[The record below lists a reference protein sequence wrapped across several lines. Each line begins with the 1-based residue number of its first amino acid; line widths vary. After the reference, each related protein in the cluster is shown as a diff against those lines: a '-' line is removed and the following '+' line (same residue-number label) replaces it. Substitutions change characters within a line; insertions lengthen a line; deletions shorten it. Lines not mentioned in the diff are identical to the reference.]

1 MRTKPHQIRQG
12 DVFLLP
18 IKTLPANCKPI
29 QPENGT
35 RFVLAHGEVTGHAH
49 AIYEFNQDYELEQK
63 AIIAK
68 QVAGEMA
75 ETAIAIAMKQRSVQ
89 MWESQDG
96 EWYLEVKTPSIM
108 KHEEHSAPTIPAGI
122 YHCPIQVEANSS
134 NMVRVVAD

>member
-1 MRTKPHQIRQG
+1 MTDTPRFPVVRGQR
-12 DVFLLP
+12 
-18 IKTLPANCKPI
+18 
-29 QPENGT
+29 PE
-35 RFVLAHGEVTGHAH
+35 
-49 AIYEFNQDYELEQK
+49 Y
-63 AIIAK
+63 
-68 QVAGEMA
+68 VAGEMA